1 MDLFFTDFP
10 DFDTNTARFD
20 AFESKHIL
28 KTMRKKTGDE
38 LDFTD
43 GKGNLYHSWIIKSH
57 PELIVEYKQV
67 TEMPLPKPRISLGIG
82 FIKQTRMDFILE
94 KGTELGISNFYI
106 FASQNSNFYTEN
118 ISRWQK
124 ITRQAIK
131 QSLRFHLP
139 EIKCFNNFSAIIQHT
154 REFPYK
160 LIAHQNATDTFI
172 QVLSSWGKEP
182 DDDLI
187 VLIGPEGGFTE
198 EEVKLAREEN
208 FTPLSFGEYRL
219 RTETAAI
226 TAAAAINIFGN

>member
-10 DFDTNTARFD
+10 DFETNIARFD

-43 GKGNLYHSWIIKSH
+43 GKGNLYHGWITKSH
-57 PELIVEYKQV
+57 PELIVECKQV
-67 TEMPLPKPRISLGIG
+67 TKMTLPKPRISLGIG

-139 EIKCFNNFSAIIQHT
+139 GIKCFKNFSDIIQHAK
-154 REFPYK
+154 EFPYK
-160 LIAHQNATDTFI
+160 LIAHQSATETFI
-172 QVLSSWGKEP
+172 HVLRSWGKGP

-198 EEVKLAREEN
+198 EEVKLARDEN
-208 FTPLSFGEYRL
+208 FTPLSFGKYRL
-219 RTETAAI
+219 RAETAAI
-226 TAAAAINIFGN
+226 TAAAAINIFRN

>member
-1 MDLFFTDFP
+1 MDLFFTDFQ
-10 DFDTNTARFD
+10 DFETNTARFD

-43 GKGNLYHSWIIKSH
+43 GKGNLYHGWIIKSH

-131 QSLRFHLP
+131 QSLRFYLP
-139 EIKCFNNFSAIIQHT
+139 GIKCFKNFTSIIQYA
-154 REFPYK
+154 RDFPYK
-160 LIAHQNATDTFI
+160 LIAHQSASETFK

-187 VLIGPEGGFTE
+187 VLIGPEGGFTDD
-198 EEVKLAREEN
+198 EVKLAREEN
-208 FTPLSFGEYRL
+208 FIPLSFGKYRL

-226 TAAAAINIFGN
+226 TAAAAINIFRN